1 MMRKNLDEKP
11 ENILVFPYSI
21 AIQLNF
27 KLESIVPDKP
37 RYGIKIFVLIIKK
50 LAFFYFWQ
58 LMSID
63 LIR

>member
-1 MMRKNLDEKP
+1 MYKP

-27 KLESIVPDKP
+27 KLENIVPDKP